1 MHFMTTLTVFT
12 SAAAA
17 LRLKGTRKPQ
27 VAQLMVSD
35 AQKICGQDRSVRCC
49 NNKGGNGNN
58 INQRGLLGLPS
69 TNLNNPNGCVD
80 ISLNVVG
87 ILDGTLG
94 RKCSGNVVC
103 CIDSPST
110 GITGLINN
118 RQPCIDLSNLL

>member
-35 AQKICGQDRSVRCC
+35 AQKICGQDRSVRC
-49 NNKGGNGNN
+49 
-58 INQRGLLGLPS
+58 LGLPS